1 MTEICMTSSTAE
13 MHVARS
19 RTDIRSVSVLNRS
32 SVKKGTMTTMD
43 PIMKNLID
51 SVLLKD
57 GIMHEVSRHSPKT

>member
-1 MTEICMTSSTAE
+1 MAE

-19 RTDIRSVSVLNRS
+19 KTGIRSVSILNRS

-51 SVLLKD
+51 SVHLKD